1 LKKSNHQKWWW
12 LENPKQGEMRMKRK
26 LGSSLSMA
34 ATVLLI
40 SSFGMSPAIAEESG
54 RVLEE
59 IVVTATKR
67 ASNLQDVPISVG
79 VVTGEFINT
88 FDIKDM
94 SDIQNFVPGLQVQQ
108 TFGSWAVRIRGLGS
122 GITNL
127 AFDSSVPIYIDD
139 VYCGRGKC
147 LESALL
153 DVERLEVARGPQGAL
168 FGKSTIAGAISAVS
182 ARPTEEFEAELR
194 VGGELE
200 YGGYTTSGYV
210 SGPMSDSVRARLAVR
225 WDDLDGY
232 TDNIFLNREDG
243 DKQTKAARLGFEIDA
258 GDATTFYL
266 KLETG
271 KSETEGRN
279 NQLVS
284 PGAMTASTTDPN
296 LEFRSDDRRSVST
309 GVEREDFYDYQWNS
323 VTLSMDTALG
333 EHSLEGTLGY
343 WEYDNEWF
351 LDVDGHPEAILN
363 TYLEDEY
370 EQSTAEIRL
379 LSPTN
384 QRFEYIVG
392 AWYQD
397 SDLTTR
403 QFSPFYPLF
412 WQAVLPPFL
421 QGAIL
426 PVASGMDR
434 NFARESEAYSVYGQ
448 LTWNISERLRAIV
461 DVRYT
466 DEEQEG
472 VGASWPIFFTGG
484 TFDPERVAG
493 GYFGHDPEYLFTQD
507 REDDSVD
514 PSIRIQYD
522 VNDAMMVYAVYA
534 EGSKAGGMKAN
545 DSKLGLILLGR
556 AGDADFLQR
565 YLGVSS
571 ITPAD
576 VAGGLNLEQGNGIF
590 DFEDEE
596 AESYE
601 LGMKTSLFNDSATLA
616 VALFTTEFTNLQTS
630 NYDGTQFIIG
640 NAGSATVDGVE
651 VEFSW
656 QATDNLRLHSS
667 VSFIDAEYDDFAD
680 AQCVVNSA
688 GLPANSDCIS
698 GTENQK
704 GEKLE
709 RSPDTEFNLS
719 AIWQSQLTD
728 NIRLKAS
735 ASFYYSDEYFVQP
748 TQADYSTQDSFTK
761 WDARIA
767 LASNDERWEV
777 GVTGR
782 NLGDEMTIQHAYNIA
797 GSEFR
802 NLGIGRSVTLEA
814 IFRI

>member
-1 LKKSNHQKWWW
+1 
-12 LENPKQGEMRMKRK
+12 MKRYE
-26 LGSSLSMA
+26 GSKGNLAILLAVACSLSGGVA
-34 ATVLLI
+34 VAQDDT
-40 SSFGMSPAIAEESG
+40 

-67 ASNLQDVPISVG
+67 ATSLQDVPISVG
-79 VVTGEFINT
+79 VVTGDFIDT

-147 LESALL
+147 MESAFL
-153 DVERLEVARGPQGAL
+153 DMERLEVARGPQGAL
-168 FGKSTIAGAISAVS
+168 FGKSTIAGAINAVS
-182 ARPTEEFEAELR
+182 ARPTDEFEAQFK
-194 VGGELE
+194 VGAELE
-200 YGGYTTSGYV
+200 YGGFSSTGYV
-210 SGPMSDSVRARLAVR
+210 SGALSDTVRARLAVR
-225 WDDLDGY
+225 FDDLDGY
-232 TDNIFLNREDG
+232 TDNIYLRREDG
-243 DKQTKAARLGFEIDA
+243 DKETKAARLGLEFDA
-258 GDATTFYL
+258 SDSTSFYL
-266 KLETG
+266 KLEAGESQTD
-271 KSETEGRN
+271 GRN
-279 NQLVS
+279 NQLVR
-284 PGAMTASTTDPN
+284 PGAMSASTTDPN
-296 LEFRSDDRRSVST
+296 AEYRSDDRRSVST
-309 GVEREDFYDYQWNS
+309 GVEKEDFYDYEWS
-323 VTLSMDTALG
+323 SLTLTMDTEFADHTLKG
-333 EHSLEGTLGY
+333 VLGY
-343 WEYDNEWF
+343 WEYENDWF

-363 TYLEDEY
+363 TALEDEY
-370 EQSTAEIRL
+370 EQTTAEIRI

-384 QRFEYIVG
+384 QTIEYIAGV
-392 AWYQD
+392 WYQD
-397 SDLTTR
+397 SELKTR
-403 QFSPFYPLF
+403 QYSPFYPLF

-448 LTWNISERLRAIV
+448 LTWNISDRVRAIL

-472 VGASWPIFFTGG
+472 VGASWPILFTGG
-484 TFDPERVAG
+484 TFNPERVARST
-493 GYFGHDPEYLFTQD
+493 FGHDTEYLFYQD
-507 REDDSVD
+507 RSDDSID
-514 PSIRIQYD
+514 PSLRVQWD
-522 VNDAMMVYAVYA
+522 VNEALMVYGVYA

-545 DSKLGLILLGR
+545 DATLGTQLL
-556 AGDADFLQR
+556 AIAADPAYAQR
-565 YLGVSS
+565 YLGVSA

-576 VAGGLNLEQGNGIF
+576 VAGGLTLKQGNGIF

-596 AESYE
+596 AESWE
-601 LGMKTSLFNDSATLA
+601 LGLKTSLLADSATLA
-616 VALFTTEFTNLQTS
+616 VAIFTTEFTNLQTS

-640 NAGSATVDGVE
+640 NAGSATVNGIE
-651 VEFSW
+651 VEFTW

-667 VSFIDAEYDDFAD
+667 VSMIDAEYDDFAG
-680 AQCVVNSA
+680 AQCVENAA
-688 GLPANSDCIS
+688 GQPANADCDLAT

-719 AIWQSQLTD
+719 AIWESQLTD
-728 NIRLKAS
+728 AIRLKAS

-748 TQADYSTQDSFTK
+748 TQAKYSIQDSFTK
-761 WDARIA
+761 WDARVAI
-767 LASNDERWEV
+767 ASNDERWEV

-797 GSEFR
+797 GSQFR
-802 NLGIGRSVTLEA
+802 NLGIGRAVSLEA
-814 IFRI
+814 IVRF